1 MLVKLEEN
9 IVRSKAKIEIGNQS
23 WFSLPSYVFQIDI
36 EQIVVPNIW
45 RIVSWSIFNHQV
57 VLNYFYLL

>member
-36 EQIVVPNIW
+36 EQIVVPNI
-45 RIVSWSIFNHQV
+45 
-57 VLNYFYLL
+57 